1 VTITIPD
8 LWAVLPWVALA
19 GAAVY
24 AVWPSIRRTPV
35 TVAAKPAPAKR
46 PAKKTTARKRGA

>member
-8 LWAVLPWVALA
+8 LWAVLPWVALG
-19 GAAVY
+19 GAVIY